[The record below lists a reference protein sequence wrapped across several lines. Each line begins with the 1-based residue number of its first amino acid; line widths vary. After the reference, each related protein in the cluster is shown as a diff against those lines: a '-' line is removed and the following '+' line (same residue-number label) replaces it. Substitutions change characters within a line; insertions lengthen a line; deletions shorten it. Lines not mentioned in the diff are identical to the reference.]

1 MTPRRQVQTPPPSR
15 NSPASRRDAGP
26 RAPEDIMQRPAQY
39 VKGVGPRKALL
50 LQRLGINTVGD
61 LLYHLPR
68 RYLDCSQVVPMNQVR
83 ENEFCTVRGNV
94 IEAETRRTR
103 GWKTITKFVLTDGTG
118 AIAAV
123 WFNAPYMA
131 KAMEEGDMVVM
142 SGTVRTFDM
151 RQMVAPEFEVL
162 DTSEAE
168 SLAKMGAS
176 IPIMPVY
183 PATEGLW
190 QKNLRK
196 IMRGVVD
203 LVEGQ
208 VSDFLPPELPRAR
221 QLAPLGEALRKVH
234 FPGSMDE
241 AKVARKRLAYDELFL
256 MELAMALRH
265 NALKKEDKTQR
276 VVVTPTIDEH
286 IHRLFPF
293 ELTAAQNK
301 VIAEIRRDIEDA
313 KPMNRLLQGDVGSGK
328 TVVAIYAMLAYV
340 ANKCQAALM
349 APTEI
354 LAQQHYQTISRY
366 LRNSRVRILP
376 LIGGATRKERA
387 VNLAAI
393 AAGQADIVIGT
404 HAIIEKDVKFAR
416 LGIIVVDEQH
426 KFGVMQR
433 GSLIK
438 KSLNPDVLIMT
449 ATPIPRTLAITVFGD
464 LDVSIID
471 AMPPGRKKVKTWWVP
486 REKMHAAYDFIRAEI
501 RKGRQAYFV
510 YPLVEE
516 SKDETA
522 TRLKAATEMA
532 KMLGEKAFPEFK
544 VGLLHG
550 RMSGEEKDAVMR
562 AFRDGRMRILVSTV
576 VIEVGIDVPNATVM
590 VIEHAERF
598 GLSQLHQ
605 LRGRIGRGAEE
616 SHCLL
621 FGNPR
626 TPEGE
631 ERLKIIARTSDGFK
645 IAEEDLRLRGPGE
658 FFGTRQ
664 HGLPEL
670 KVANLVGDYA
680 LLRLARQDAFAIAQR
695 RALNI
700 GGRILPVDAA
710 SYSLMLDAV
719 RKRFADMVELIGV
732 G

>member
-1 MTPRRQVQTPPPSR
+1 MPQSSR
-15 NSPASRRDAGP
+15 NSPASRRA
-26 RAPEDIMQRPAQY
+26 RAPEDIMQRSAQY

-68 RYLDCSQVVPMNQVR
+68 RYLDCSQIVPMNQVR
-83 ENEFCTVRGNV
+83 ENEFCTVRGKV
-94 IEAETRRTR
+94 IEAETSRTR
-103 GWKTITKFVLTDGTG
+103 GWKTITKFVLTDETG

-123 WFNAPYMA
+123 WFNPYMA
-131 KAMEEGDMVVM
+131 KAMKEGDTVIM
-142 SGTVRTFDM
+142 SGTVKTYDM

-162 DTSEAE
+162 DASEAE
-168 SLAKMGAS
+168 SFGGTGAS
-176 IPIMPVY
+176 VPIMPVY

-190 QKNLRK
+190 QKNFRK

-234 FPGSMDE
+234 FPATMAE
-241 AKVARKRLAYDELFL
+241 AKAARKRLAYDELFL

-265 NALKKEDKTQR
+265 NAIRKEDKTER
-276 VVVTPTIDEH
+276 VVVTPKIDEH
-286 IHRLFPF
+286 IRRLFPF

-301 VIAEIRRDIEDA
+301 VIGEIRRDIENA

-328 TVVAIYAMLAYV
+328 TVVAIYAMLSYV
-340 ANKCQAALM
+340 ADKCQAALM

-354 LAQQHYQTISRY
+354 LAQQHYLTISRY
-366 LRNSRVRILP
+366 LKNSRVRILP
-376 LIGGATRKERA
+376 LIGGASKKARA
-387 VNLAAI
+387 ANLAAI

-404 HAIIEKDVKFAR
+404 HAIIEKDVNFAR
-416 LGIIVVDEQH
+416 LGLIVVDEQH

-433 GSLIK
+433 GLLIK
-438 KSLNPDVLIMT
+438 KGLNPDVLIMT

-486 REKMHAAYDFIRAEI
+486 REKMQAAHDFIREEI

-516 SKDETA
+516 SQDEMTK
-522 TRLKAATEMA
+522 RLKAATEMA
-532 KMLGEKAFPEFK
+532 KTLGEKVFPEFR
-544 VGLLHG
+544 VGLIHG
-550 RMSGEEKDAVMR
+550 RMSGDEKDAVMR
-562 AFRDGRMRILVSTV
+562 AFRGGAIKILVSTV

-664 HGLPEL
+664 HGAPEL
-670 KVANLVGDYA
+670 KIANLVDDYA
-680 LLRLARQDAFAIAQR
+680 LLRTARQDAFAIAQK
-695 RALNI
+695 RALNV
-700 GGRILPVDAA
+700 GGGIAPVDAA
-710 SYSLMLDAV
+710 TYARMLDAM
-719 RKRFADMVELIGV
+719 RERFADMVELIGV